1 MLACVRG
8 TEPETVHGVAVAGMG
23 TLPELAPDVDLR
35 AAWALIAAGLTAAID
50 DPTCADVPLPTPVG
64 PQPFSAIVDALP
76 EDVLIHTWDL
86 ARATGGNEV
95 LDAEAVAQV
104 FERLM
109 PLDEA
114 LRQPWAFGPKL
125 QPIATA
131 DLQGQLLCFVGRQP

>member
-1 MLACVRG
+1 
-8 TEPETVHGVAVAGMG
+8 MG
-23 TLPELAPDVDLR
+23 SLPELAPDVDLG
-35 AAWALIAAGLTAAID
+35 AAWAVIGAGLTDAIN

-64 PQPFSAIVDALP
+64 PQPFSAVLEALP

-104 FERLM
+104 FERLR
-109 PLDEA
+109 PLDDA

-125 QPIATA
+125 QPAATA
-131 DLQGQLLCFVGRQP
+131 DLQTQFLCFVGRQP